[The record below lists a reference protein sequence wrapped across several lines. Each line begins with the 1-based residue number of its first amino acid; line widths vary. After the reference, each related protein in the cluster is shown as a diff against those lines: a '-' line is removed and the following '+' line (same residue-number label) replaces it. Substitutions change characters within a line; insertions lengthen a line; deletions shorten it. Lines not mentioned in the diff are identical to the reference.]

1 MSLRKSIALNTVY
14 CVGAINTSKI
24 DHSSKDNDAMMC
36 FASLSHDMFRY
47 NRKYIGAVR
56 SSCSVR
62 SVD

>member
-24 DHSSKDNDAMMC
+24 DHSSKDNDAMVC

-47 NRKYIGAVR
+47 SSKYIGAFR
-56 SSCSVR
+56 STCSVR